1 MLGHARKCT
10 DDEGAAAA
18 TNGAYPDD
26 RGGPNPERRR
36 YDPASP
42 GKAYPSPCRR
52 FLVNEIG
59 RKLVHILFGIGIA
72 LFILYAGKAIALPVL
87 LVSLL
92 AGLILSDAI
101 SRGHH
106 IPVISRLVHDLE
118 RPGIL
123 PGKGA
128 ILFVFSSAFC
138 LFFFPVPVVVPAVLT
153 LSVLDGVSALAGQ
166 YAGRHRIWNG
176 KSWEGTGA
184 GIAITALVLCILLPP
199 PQALAVALVAGL
211 IELVSP
217 VDDNLV
223 IPIAV
228 CLLLTV
234 LP

>member
-1 MLGHARKCT
+1 M
-10 DDEGAAAA
+10 
-18 TNGAYPDD
+18 
-26 RGGPNPERRR
+26 
-36 YDPASP
+36 
-42 GKAYPSPCRR
+42 
-52 FLVNEIG
+52 NEIG

-72 LFILYAGKAIALPVL
+72 LFIQYSGKQIALPVL
-87 LVSLL
+87 LASLL

-106 IPVISRLVHDLE
+106 IPLVSPLVHDLE
-118 RPGIL
+118 RPGML

-138 LFFFPVPVVVPAVLT
+138 LFFFPVQVVVPAVLA
-153 LSVLDGVSALAGQ
+153 LSILDGVSALAGQ
-166 YAGRHRIWNG
+166 SFGKHRIWNG

-184 GIAITALVLCILLPP
+184 GIAVTALALCLLLSPLR
-199 PQALAVALVAGL
+199 ALAIALVAGL